1 MSGEQLERRYRGL
14 LRVLPKSYRDAR
26 EEELLSVLMDGA
38 AEGRRWPELREMF
51 SMARLGLRVRVRGTG
66 DGAVSGLLERT
77 RLGEMARLVSIVGAL
92 FLAYVATSQLTLLV
106 REIHEGMLD
115 NVSWRVLNPF
125 ASSVAHPLSSPQ
137 YQVARLELPVC
148 WLIVLALLAAGWW
161 RAARVLAVVM
171 FLLNIALTSDL
182 HRALYGE
189 AVLAAVTTV
198 ALFAAR
204 GRQARPVRG
213 PGLVAVVAVVG
224 ADAYEYLVKGQSSMA
239 GMALLQGWGLAVSKT
254 AVAAAAVLVVI
265 AGVVAYRSVAG
276 AVALAVVAVAGLGPV
291 AALQLNEGLEGREVD
306 LLVVLTCALV
316 LLAALAVLKE
326 RLAQRSAA
334 RRDRLP
340 VS

>member
-1 MSGEQLERRYRGL
+1 
-14 LRVLPKSYRDAR
+14 
-26 EEELLSVLMDGA
+26 
-38 AEGRRWPELREMF
+38 
-51 SMARLGLRVRVRGTG
+51 
-66 DGAVSGLLERT
+66 
-77 RLGEMARLVSIVGAL
+77 
-92 FLAYVATSQLTLLV
+92 
-106 REIHEGMLD
+106 MLD